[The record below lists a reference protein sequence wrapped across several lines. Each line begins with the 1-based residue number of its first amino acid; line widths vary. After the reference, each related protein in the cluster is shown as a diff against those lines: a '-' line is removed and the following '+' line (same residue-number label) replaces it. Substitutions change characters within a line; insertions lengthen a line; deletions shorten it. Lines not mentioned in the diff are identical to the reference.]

1 MMSRSKSSAYLVYD
15 DVFLF
20 ILRVDTI
27 DGIAMFSKFDISMIH
42 KKKKHIHFTTI
53 DNALDFI

>member
-1 MMSRSKSSAYLVYD
+1 MIGRSKSSAYLVYD

-27 DGIAMFSKFDISMIH
+27 DGMAMFSKFDISMIH
-42 KKKKHIHFTTI
+42 NKKKHIYFTTI
-53 DNALDFI
+53 DNCI